1 MGAIDRYKFI
11 IQELYFIFSKIGEK
25 SNDISLPLLKKEE
38 VKVMHYANRIADE
51 IKGELIGGGV
61 EFEIRGRLKIA
72 YWALGRDQNVA
83 SYFPLFES
91 PENNNVMFD
100 ALNAIYGDE
109 ADEAKKVVQSI
120 SKWANFMVEEVSKM
134 LEEVCKFVGYTPEPL
149 QNIQELAT
157 PEAKELINKA
167 IATNLIEN
175 TPEGLKWKGT
185 KVLCAY
191 FADRASH
198 SLNLSNKMD
207 KEGNITTSWKPFE
220 ALFGIEGLK
229 DAKQNWMR
237 LNTKFEPT
245 GYEKVDALM

>member
-91 PENNNVMFD
+91 QKTIM
-100 ALNAIYGDE
+100 
-109 ADEAKKVVQSI
+109 
-120 SKWANFMVEEVSKM
+120 
-134 LEEVCKFVGYTPEPL
+134 
-149 QNIQELAT
+149 
-157 PEAKELINKA
+157 
-167 IATNLIEN
+167 
-175 TPEGLKWKGT
+175 
-185 KVLCAY
+185 
-191 FADRASH
+191 
-198 SLNLSNKMD
+198 
-207 KEGNITTSWKPFE
+207 
-220 ALFGIEGLK
+220 
-229 DAKQNWMR
+229 
-237 LNTKFEPT
+237 
-245 GYEKVDALM
+245 